1 MLRRVGNVLGA
12 LLLVAV
18 AAVSV
23 VVIGIR
29 TKYPPVLNRVRRY
42 ARDVGNPRQ
51 LRSAG
56 TPGANASILRHTGR
70 RSGREYE
77 TPVTATQTA
86 DGFVIGL
93 PYGPN
98 TDWLKNVLA
107 SGSATMV
114 YQGSSYPV
122 DGPEVI
128 PSAEAAHDF
137 SAGERRTL
145 RLFGVEEC
153 LRLHRVEPADAPG
166 SQLGEPQ

>member
-1 MLRRVGNVLGA
+1 MLAA
-12 LLLVAV
+12 L
-18 AAVSV
+18 SV

-56 TPGANASILRHTGR
+56 TPGAHASVLRHTGR
-70 RSGREYE
+70 KSGTQYQ
-77 TPVTATQTA
+77 TPVTARWTA

-107 SGSATMV
+107 SGSATLMHD
-114 YQGSSYPV
+114 GRSYPC
-122 DGPEVI
+122 DELEVV
-128 PSAEAAHDF
+128 PMGEAADDF
-137 SAGERRTL
+137 SAAERRIL
-145 RLFGVEEC
+145 RLMGVDEC
-153 LRLHRVEPADAPG
+153 LRMHRVESVAG
-166 SQLGEPQ
+166 L